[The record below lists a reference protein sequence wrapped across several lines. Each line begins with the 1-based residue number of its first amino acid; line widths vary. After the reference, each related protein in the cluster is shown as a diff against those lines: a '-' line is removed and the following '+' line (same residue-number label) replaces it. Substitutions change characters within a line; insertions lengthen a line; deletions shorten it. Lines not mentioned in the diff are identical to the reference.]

1 MDKLDGN
8 KIAIDEIISKVNE
21 IVDWINSFEE
31 TNITEKEN

>member
-8 KIAIDEIISKVNE
+8 KIAIDEIILKVNE

-31 TNITEKEN
+31 TNIIEKEN